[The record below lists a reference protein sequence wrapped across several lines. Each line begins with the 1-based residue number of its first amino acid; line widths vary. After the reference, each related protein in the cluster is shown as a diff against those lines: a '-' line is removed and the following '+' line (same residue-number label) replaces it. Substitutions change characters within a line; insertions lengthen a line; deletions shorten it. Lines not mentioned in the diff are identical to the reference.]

1 MPSPYLSIIL
11 LNYNRPVLGQ
21 WVLYFLEKQIEKNF
35 EVILADNGSDDSID
49 QKYIESLSYPILI
62 LKVSKKIDNSSK
74 LLNAVLP
81 LASGEI
87 IMPFVADDD
96 FFIPSF
102 TSVVGHIFKNNP
114 TIHHLSV
121 STINYD
127 FKNKSLYRY
136 ALSDA
141 NSTYTNKLSEYSAR
155 EVIFAYMS
163 QWYLGKEKHNPIPQ
177 CGHPSST
184 IVRRDLLNY
193 TVSKQ
198 GSLFCDIFGDVGLL
212 GLLLNT
218 KYLYTFDLPL
228 VVLGVNHKQDSS
240 IMKLFYGESK
250 MQDTRMRWNQYKS
263 NIRHSPLKGITHFN
277 LGLESHL
284 QVLKNNNFDIDVL
297 NDLRI
302 DFFVNHLNA
311 ILTDN
316 PWTEQSEIDFEEGIS
331 VLKEKMLSMNV
342 NNIQQVIS
350 MYLDKKEAHKKSIEM
365 TPPQQEDSFT
375 YDLSDIHEK
384 IDNLEKTVN
393 EYLPKTE
400 FNSFGP
406 VIDFKLKE

>member
-1 MPSPYLSIIL
+1 MTSPYLSIIL

-21 WVLYFLEKQIEKNF
+21 WALYFLEKQIEKNF

-74 LLNAVLP
+74 LLNAALP

-141 NSTYTNKLSEYSAR
+141 NSNYTNKLSEYSAR

-250 MQDTRMRWNQYKS
+250 MQDTRMRWNHYKS

-331 VLKEKMLSMNV
+331 VLKEKMLSMNA

-350 MYLDKKEAHKKSIEM
+350 MYLEKKEAHKKSIEM
-365 TPPQQEDSFT
+365 TPAQQEDSFT

-384 IDNLEKTVN
+384 IDTLEKTVN